1 MTAPEKKKFLV
12 RGVLNSES
20 GATKF
25 SKVVRAHS
33 AQDAEEFIRRNIQEA
48 AVIYSVNPVTD
59 VESEEAPSSA
69 MVPWFGG
76 YGIPE

>member
-1 MTAPEKKKFLV
+1 MTEKRKFLV

-25 SKVVRAHS
+25 SKVVKAHS
-33 AQDAEEFIRRNIQEA
+33 GQDAEEYVRRNIQEA
-48 AVIYSVNPVTD
+48 AVSYSVNPMID
-59 VESEEAPSSA
+59 VEFQEAPTSA

-76 YGIPE
+76 YGIPG